1 MAAPPSK
8 PDGLGTKSHVA
19 GRKVG
24 LFADLRR
31 ASMSGCV
38 HGLTDFL
45 EIAIVV
51 SVDDGMDLQDRKSR
65 VLGRFA
71 RGIVVA
77 GTAVTLFI
85 GELSAA
91 DQPLRKATEGFALT
105 YDVYTGGL
113 RAIRFDFEVEL
124 ADPGYETRVRL
135 QTSGVIGALFNWSLE
150 ASSNGD
156 WRDGE
161 IVPEK
166 YRTANVWRSRERT
179 VAIDYAEDGER
190 TVTAEPPYGEDDIKR
205 VDPALIPGAVDPTT
219 AVTALV
225 LTSAMDGSCRPNTAV
240 YDGRR
245 RYDANM
251 EPLPSQELTKSN
263 AAPFE
268 GRVEGCRL
276 TFERIAGFKPDRKRL
291 QDLEVAI
298 WLADIGVETGQ
309 VPVRLELSTPWGS
322 GFAHL
327 VRARTVDGALVFG
340 LPDEDDG

>member
-1 MAAPPSK
+1 MAPA
-8 PDGLGTKSHVA
+8 DA
-19 GRKVG
+19 G
-24 LFADLRR
+24 A
-31 ASMSGCV
+31 
-38 HGLTDFL
+38 
-45 EIAIVV
+45 E
-51 SVDDGMDLQDRKSR
+51 
-65 VLGRFA
+65 
-71 RGIVVA
+71 RGA
-77 GTAVTLFI
+77 
-85 GELSAA
+85 
-91 DQPLRKATEGFALT
+91 EGFALT

-113 RAIRFDFEVEL
+113 RAIQFDFEVDL
-124 ADPGYETRVRL
+124 SDAGANPGYETRIRL
-135 QTSGVIGALFNWSLE
+135 QTSGIIGALFNWSLE
-150 ASSNGD
+150 ASSTGD

-161 IVPEK
+161 IAPAR
-166 YRTANVWRSRERT
+166 YRTANIWRSRQRR
-179 VAIDYAEDGER
+179 VAIDYATDGER

-205 VDPALIPGAVDPTT
+205 VDPALIQGSVDPTT

-225 LTSAMDGSCRPNTAV
+225 LTSAMNGSCRPTTAV

-251 EPLPSQELTKSN
+251 EKLPPRDLKPSS

-298 WLADIGVETGQ
+298 LLADIGVEPGR
-309 VPVRLELSTPWGS
+309 VPVRLELSTPWGD

-340 LPDEDDG
+340 SEDDG